1 MKYTYSGHESFPC
14 KSLWLKK
21 GYDFIVNGLN
31 FNSSDAVVHLGV
43 GKNMVSSI
51 RYWLRCF
58 NITSDDK
65 LTDIAHYLFDNENGK
80 DPYLEDLGTL
90 WLLHFLIVNKTEA
103 TLYYLLFAGL
113 QKERKFFE
121 KQQVANYVKRVMTE
135 QNKFNQYN
143 ENTVKKDIA
152 TLLQMYVLPQKNK
165 TYDDF
170 SSLLIDLELIRHD
183 ADAKNYVFNIEGKQ
197 KLPWQIF
204 LYAIIVTKGI
214 DNSVSYDVLQEL
226 GMIFCMNDMEVIEM
240 CKVIE
245 TNKPNIIRYSDT
257 AGIRQLQFIGQI
269 NKESVLEEY
278 YG

>member
-1 MKYTYSGHESFPC
+1 
-14 KSLWLKK
+14 
-21 GYDFIVNGLN
+21 
-31 FNSSDAVVHLGV
+31 
-43 GKNMVSSI
+43 MVSSI

-65 LTDIAHYLFDNENGK
+65 LTDIAHYLFNNEKGK

-90 WLLHFLIVNKTEA
+90 WLLHFLLVSKTEA

-269 NKESVLEEY
+269 NKESVLDEY

>member
-14 KSLWLKK
+14 KSLWIKK

-65 LTDIAHYLFDNENGK
+65 LTDIAHYLFDNEKGK

-90 WLLHFLIVNKTEA
+90 RLLHFLLVSKTEA
-103 TLYYLLFAGL
+103 TLYYLLFIGL

-121 KQQVANYVKRVMTE
+121 KQQVANYVKRIMTE

-143 ENTVKKDIA
+143 ENTVKKDIT

-170 SSLLIDLELIRHD
+170 SSLLIDLELIRYD

-204 LYAIIVTKGI
+204 LYSIIATKGI

-269 NKESVLEEY
+269 NKESVLDEY

>member
-143 ENTVKKDIA
+143 GNTVKKDIA

-170 SSLLIDLELIRHD
+170 SSLLIDLELIRND

-269 NKESVLEEY
+269 NKESVLDEY

>member
-1 MKYTYSGHESFPC
+1 
-14 KSLWLKK
+14 
-21 GYDFIVNGLN
+21 
-31 FNSSDAVVHLGV
+31 
-43 GKNMVSSI
+43 
-51 RYWLRCF
+51 
-58 NITSDDK
+58 
-65 LTDIAHYLFDNENGK
+65 
-80 DPYLEDLGTL
+80 
-90 WLLHFLIVNKTEA
+90 
-103 TLYYLLFAGL
+103 
-113 QKERKFFE
+113 
-121 KQQVANYVKRVMTE
+121 MTE
-135 QNKFNQYN
+135 QNKFSQYN
-143 ENTVKKDIA
+143 ENTVKKDIT

-204 LYAIIVTKGI
+204 LYSIIATKGI

-245 TNKPNIIRYSDT
+245 VNKPNIIRYSDT
-257 AGIRQLQFIGQI
+257 AGIRQLQFMGQI
-269 NKESVLEEY
+269 NKESVLDEY